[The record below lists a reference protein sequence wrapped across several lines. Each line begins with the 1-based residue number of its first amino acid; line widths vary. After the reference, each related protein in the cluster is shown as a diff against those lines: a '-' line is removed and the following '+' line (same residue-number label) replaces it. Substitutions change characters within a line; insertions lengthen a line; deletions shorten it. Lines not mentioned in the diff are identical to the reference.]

1 MVTQAAQQ
9 AAGVEL
15 RAVRAAQA
23 AEATEAAAAAD
34 RGRAALGD
42 AHASEI
48 ARLHERAAAAA
59 DAALV

>member
-1 MVTQAAQQ
+1 MVAQAAHQ

-15 RAVRAAQA
+15 RAVRTAQA
-23 AEATEAAAAAD
+23 AKAAEAAAAAD
-34 RGRAALGD
+34 RARAALGN
-42 AHASEI
+42 AHASEV